1 MSEKTYIDLGQVTAY
16 AYAKAHGYTG
26 TEEEFAIEQAHFAQN
41 AQQVAEDRVVVRA
54 DRVHVDEVV
63 EAFTETTAPEAVQSV
78 IAEGN
83 TQVDRVQDE
92 SDTQIANVQAEGA
105 TQVRNV
111 QAEGTTQLQAVED
124 KGEEV
129 LESIPENYEEKMD
142 EVNDYLTNVIKV
154 SDVQPESEA
163 NKLWIK
169 DQVGQEYTV
178 PTYEEFESLSNDVS
192 NALSAIDQLDT
203 QADTQDLLSNMDAG
217 MVNYQYDTYV
227 HIDPV
232 PSASDSTKLG
242 IERNKQ
248 IVTLNGGGLSGDPI
262 VVRLTGNISRTILT
276 KTVKSW
282 QSTFQ
287 LKDGHY
293 YEAKIKYLSG
303 TQTVMRPS
311 ISIYKVGTAS
321 TAGALVY
328 TDDYNYTRA
337 VIGDDGYYNICLY
350 VTAGYAYENAKYLV
364 TLEDLTDQKHIDFD
378 YFDEKINQIHHLI
391 NYGYGSYKETLY
403 QDTSDGNAGTAV
415 GVERYGTD
423 IKLNYA
429 GSSYPKRVRIS
440 GIINR
445 TSSNTTYKNWVGNL
459 QLTEGKEYRCK
470 IVKKSG
476 TGTFSGNPYIPS
488 LVVYP
493 SHGAS
498 TIATSVY
505 SDEASKEY
513 SFVAPAGAV
522 SFAIYIDSAA
532 VLTDFACSVYLY
544 EAEDEGGEVNDYYLT
559 ELADTVEKSR
569 NEFTSPALVFMWA
582 TDIHRLSSNAG
593 GVQNFGNMIA
603 NMKAFSKKV
612 PCDFI
617 LCTGDLTDGDQA
629 KDTTLSRS
637 YDCMTDFRSIG
648 IPFVWAHGN
657 HDNNPYISSGS
668 LVLSLPEC
676 YKAYFESAE
685 GVYNVSENGTEY
697 YIDFDRLNTR
707 LISLNANN
715 SSAYIKYAYGQSTAT
730 WLASA
735 LDTDKNVIITLHQ
748 SPITSQVYDN
758 TSTTGAANI
767 RSAITTFVN
776 GGGNVIML
784 SGHSHN
790 DIAFVSPYLSVMQ
803 DCQRFSDLAED
814 VTDQAHG
821 MSGFIDVVRK
831 CARVQNTATED
842 LWSVGVYK
850 PDTNELSL
858 IRFGA
863 GKDRYFHVTPIAP
876 TTLTSKL
883 SGTLTWN
890 SSDDAVAT
898 VADGVVTGVATGRCA
913 ILAHDESDNY
923 ECWIVEVA

>member
-1 MSEKTYIDLGQVTAY
+1 MADNPQEFDFPIGKVVGRKGDTGNGISSIELLETVGLSKTYRITMTDETYFDFTVTDGNGISGVSYNPETYTLTLTFDNGTSFTTGSLRGAPGQKGDDGYSPAVTITTI
-16 AYAKAHGYTG
+16 TG
-26 TEEEFAIEQAHFAQN
+26 GH
-41 AQQVAEDRVVVRA
+41 RVTITDA
-54 DRVHVDEVV
+54 DHPQGQTFDVMDGVI
-63 EAFTETTAPEAVQSV
+63 QSV
-78 IAEGN
+78 NGKSAAAITLDSGDIEFDDSETYAAGSIGAE
-83 TQVDRVQDE
+83 
-92 SDTQIANVQAEGA
+92 
-105 TQVRNV
+105 
-111 QAEGTTQLQAVED
+111 
-124 KGEEV
+124 
-129 LESIPENYEEKMD
+129 
-142 EVNDYLTNVIKV
+142 
-154 SDVQPESEA
+154 
-163 NKLWIK
+163 
-169 DQVGQEYTV
+169 
-178 PTYEEFESLSNDVS
+178 VS
-192 NALSAIDQLDT
+192 NQKNAIDQLDT
-203 QADTQDLLSNMDAG
+203 QADTLDLLSNMDTG
-217 MVNYQYDTYV
+217 MINYGYDTYYKR
-227 HIDPV
+227 DAN
-232 PSASDSTKLG
+232 PSGSDSTKLG
-242 IERNKQ
+242 VERNKQ
-248 IVTLNGGGLSGDPI
+248 MVTLDGGGLSGNTI
-262 VVRLTGNISRTILT
+262 IVRLTGTIAT
-276 KTVKSW
+276 TIFTNTVRGWS
-282 QSTFQ
+282 STLQ
-287 LKDGHY
+287 LLSGHY
-293 YEAKIKYLSG
+293 YRVKLTYISG
-303 TQTVMRPS
+303 TQNEPCPS
-311 ISIYKVGTAS
+311 VSVYKVGTS
-321 TAGALVY
+321 TTSGFGY
-328 TDDYNYTRA
+328 REDDYHYVRDVLA
-337 VIGDDGYYNICLY
+337 DGGYYNLCLY
-350 VTAGYAYENAKYLV
+350 VSAGYSYQNAKYLI
-364 TLEDLTDQKHIDFD
+364 TLEDLTAAVSDSFG
-378 YFDEKINQIHHLI
+378 YFDGIINDFHHLI
-391 NYGYGSYKETLY
+391 NYGYEDYREILIK
-403 QDTSDGNAGTAV
+403 DTSNGNAGAAV
-415 GVERYGTD
+415 GVNRYGTGIILD
-423 IKLNYA
+423 YDGTNY
-429 GSSYPKRVRIS
+429 YKRVRIS
-440 GIINR
+440 GNAISR
-445 TSSNTTYKNWVGNL
+445 TSDTSYRDWTGNL
-459 QLTEGKEYRCK
+459 QLTEGKEYRAK
-470 IVKKSG
+470 IVHRSG
-476 TGTFSGNPYIPS
+476 TGALNGSPYVPT
-488 LVVYP
+488 LVVYE
-493 SHGAS
+493 SKGSS
-498 TIATSVY
+498 TIATEVS
-505 SDEASKEY
+505 STETSKEF
-513 SFVAPAGAV
+513 SFTAPSGPI
-522 SFAIYIDSAA
+522 SLAIFIEKAS

-569 NEFTSPALVFMWA
+569 NEFTAPALVFMWA

-629 KDTTLSRS
+629 KDTTLSRA

-648 IPFVWAHGN
+648 VPFVWAHGN

-685 GVYNVSENGTEY
+685 GSYNASENGTEY

-715 SSAYIKYAYGQSTAT
+715 SSEDIKYAYGQSTAT

-758 TSTTGAANI
+758 TSTDGAAAI

-790 DIAFVSPYLSVMQ
+790 DIAFISPYLSVMQ

-821 MSGFIDVVRK
+821 MSEFIDVVRK

-923 ECWIVEVA
+923 ECWIIEVA